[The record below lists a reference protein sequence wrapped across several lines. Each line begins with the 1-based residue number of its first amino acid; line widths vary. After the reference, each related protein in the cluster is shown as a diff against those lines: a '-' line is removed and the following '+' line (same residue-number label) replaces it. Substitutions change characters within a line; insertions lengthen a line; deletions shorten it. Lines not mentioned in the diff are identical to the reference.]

1 MSGPSFP
8 QFSTNELSMRSIR
21 KLRLHQLQ
29 VVDSILQTGS
39 FVQAAQQLGMTQ
51 SAITKAVQE
60 LEAFFDGQLF
70 VRSRRGAQATE
81 LGAQLG
87 GHIRPILR
95 KVQDMA
101 DALNDYRLGESGSL
115 VVGVL
120 STASSDRFTEAV
132 RLLHQQYPRINISV
146 LVGDRSQLHA
156 YLLSGRVDIILGSMP
171 GLQITLPPE
180 LEAVPL
186 YEDSMAVMAAKDHPL
201 ATYEQV
207 SLQTLQAFP
216 WILPA
221 TESVVRAR
229 LDQFF
234 AENGVELPQDCIA
247 SLSPLLT
254 IGLLSDQRSVAFMA
268 AGLVAMLAPEGAWV
282 RLPVVLPVS
291 FGQIGY
297 VVVAGKSATF
307 AVERFIECLLH
318 AA

>member
-146 LVGDRSQLHA
+146 LVGTAASCMPICSAD
-156 YLLSGRVDIILGSMP
+156 GS
-171 GLQITLPPE
+171 TSSS
-180 LEAVPL
+180 AVCQGC
-186 YEDSMAVMAAKDHPL
+186 K
-201 ATYEQV
+201 
-207 SLQTLQAFP
+207 
-216 WILPA
+216 
-221 TESVVRAR
+221 
-229 LDQFF
+229 
-234 AENGVELPQDCIA
+234 
-247 SLSPLLT
+247 SPCRPSWRRCPCMR
-254 IGLLSDQRSVAFMA
+254 IRW
-268 AGLVAMLAPEGAWV
+268 P
-282 RLPVVLPVS
+282 
-291 FGQIGY
+291 
-297 VVVAGKSATF
+297 
-307 AVERFIECLLH
+307 
-318 AA
+318 